1 MEPYLHDLGKIDPK
15 YWIFKSNQN
24 KVYRES
30 DLLPEDV
37 RENHIAFRLYRDIFS
52 DRQKGAKSK
61 EERQAFLKQIAS
73 AHGLSDRETDVF
85 LLISDGVHNDDIC
98 RRLFISMGTL
108 KKHIT
113 SIYRKTGVGSKS
125 ELLAFLINL
134 QK

>member
-1 MEPYLHDLGKIDPK
+1 MSL
-15 YWIFKSNQN
+15 
-24 KVYRES
+24 YRSKKKGDFS
-30 DLLPEDV
+30 DRDIQALDV
-37 RENHIAFRLYRDIFS
+37 LKNHIAFRLYRDIFS

>member
-37 RENHIAFRLYRDIFS
+37 RENHLYYQKAYLPINIYYGALMSLAYNNTFTGVVSLYRSKEKGDFS
-52 DRQKGAKSK
+52 DRDI
-61 EERQAFLKQIAS
+61 QAL
-73 AHGLSDRETDVF
+73 DV
-85 LLISDGVHNDDIC
+85 
-98 RRLFISMGTL
+98 L